1 MKTKIFLI
9 VTILISTVCSQQKVD
24 IGNLRAA
31 NTTREERQKFK
42 EQLINETI
50 RKNLLLPLNDEN
62 EAKWQDA
69 FESCELILYK
79 DALVCK
85 SLKYALN
92 NFRKRNT
99 GFQRATVEAAYCLYP
114 KEFNKEILGVV
125 KTTDNPKLFAMGAN
139 YLTREIA
146 TQKLKS
152 DIIKLMK
159 TKFSDWKENP
169 ILHMLDVRLLSVQ
182 KTSAISLAEILK
194 ETAPGELVLFSLQ
207 RENRD
212 YQGLAIIRK
221 PDGNFVRD
229 NFGRIFNVPQLARGI
244 ANLPGYI
251 TNGNTPQGILSIQG
265 VDTSKSVLIGATPN
279 FQTILP
285 FENKFVKYFHI
296 TEELKDTN
304 WLDSYTNLLPV
315 KYRNNQLLYEA
326 YYAGKAGRNEIIS
339 HGTTIDPE
347 FYLGRLYYPN
357 TPTLGCLCA
366 KELWSDVDGKCLLSD
381 QAALVNAFSSVGG
394 LNGYIMVVEI
404 DDQNKPVI
412 LDEILIDILNSEK
425 K

>member
-194 ETAPGELVLFSLQ
+194 ETASGELVLFSLQ

-279 FQTILP
+279 FQTT
-285 FENKFVKYFHI
+285 NKHEY
-296 TEELKDTN
+296 
-304 WLDSYTNLLPV
+304 
-315 KYRNNQLLYEA
+315 
-326 YYAGKAGRNEIIS
+326 
-339 HGTTIDPE
+339 
-347 FYLGRLYYPN
+347 
-357 TPTLGCLCA
+357 
-366 KELWSDVDGKCLLSD
+366 
-381 QAALVNAFSSVGG
+381 
-394 LNGYIMVVEI
+394 
-404 DDQNKPVI
+404 
-412 LDEILIDILNSEK
+412 
-425 K
+425 